1 MKFAK
6 FGKLETHEIGAMI
19 KQLCQKASL
28 QERESDSRSKEG
40 NSIKIAKTRKHC
52 SYWLWLYYDR
62 EACSN
67 ENKSNLV
74 IRRLQQGHGQRQK
87 QLQLA

>member
-6 FGKLETHEIGAMI
+6 FGKLETHEIGSMI

-40 NSIKIAKTRKHC
+40 KSIKIAKTRKHC
-52 SYWLWLYYDR
+52 SYWLYHDQ
-62 EACSN
+62 EARSN

-74 IRRLQQGHGQRQK
+74 IRRLQQGQK

>member
-6 FGKLETHEIGAMI
+6 FGKLETHEIGSMI

-40 NSIKIAKTRKHC
+40 NSIKIAKTRKH
-52 SYWLWLYYDR
+52 
-62 EACSN
+62 
-67 ENKSNLV
+67 
-74 IRRLQQGHGQRQK
+74 
-87 QLQLA
+87 